1 MQKYLSNKYRVKIYN
16 KKKKYDLIFLT
27 DVLEHV
33 KNDRNLLQKL
43 IKNLNK
49 NGYLFITVPAYQYL
63 FSSKDKML
71 HHYRRYN
78 SKELIEI
85 ALNKKTII
93 KKISYFNFFL
103 FIPLSLIIIFFKIL
117 NITFIDRVEKTP
129 NLIINYLL
137 QKIFSLEKYFL
148 TKINLPFG
156 LSVLAI
162 IKKKN

>member
-1 MQKYLSNKYRVKIYN
+1 
-16 KKKKYDLIFLT
+16 
-27 DVLEHV
+27 
-33 KNDRNLLQKL
+33 
-43 IKNLNK
+43 
-49 NGYLFITVPAYQYL
+49 
-63 FSSKDKML
+63 ML